1 MTQAYGKFVKD
12 LALKFRLMHLLKWC
26 VLATLAFSTSTSA
39 KLSFA
44 LIGKTKNDS
53 FYEQSFKGCQ
63 AFSRTISDL
72 TCIYDGAD
80 DYQDVRTQVLIVK
93 EYINKGIDGLLIS
106 TTDSRFLVS
115 GALQLAKEKG
125 IPVITFDSDLLEQ
138 HKTYRLTYV
147 GTNNFD
153 FGNALGQAAKKYKKL
168 DPQPICIQSGHQ
180 TTPNLNKRIEGVRH
194 ALSDGSVTKLNGST
208 GWIEYD
214 RCPLYTMGRRDDSL
228 NQLLTILD
236 YKHPPIFIAVA
247 GFAQFNT
254 DYTSKLLSYKKR
266 IQEGDITIIS
276 ADTEQI
282 QLKALSN
289 GLSSINI
296 GQNPHEM
303 GRLSAELL
311 YRYVKS
317 GEKPQKNT
325 YYLDFHYCNQ
335 DNVATC
341 TVNY

>member
-1 MTQAYGKFVKD
+1 MNFWFTHLPGWCA
-12 LALKFRLMHLLKWC
+12 LAVLTYSANVSAQLK
-26 VLATLAFSTSTSA
+26 
-39 KLSFA
+39 FA

-53 FYEQSFKGCQ
+53 FYQQSLKGCQ
-63 AFSRTISDL
+63 AFSRTIPDL
-72 TCIYDGAD
+72 TCVYDGAD

-115 GALQLAKEKG
+115 GALQLAKEKN

-138 HKTYRLTYV
+138 HQTYRLAYV

-153 FGNALGQAAKKYKKL
+153 FGVALGKAALKYKTF
-168 DPQPICIQSGHQ
+168 DPQPFCIQSGHQ
-180 TTPNLNKRIEGVRH
+180 TTPNLNKRIEGVRY
-194 ALSDGSVTKLNGST
+194 ALSGSASTRLNGQS

-236 YKHPPIFIAVA
+236 YKQPPIFLAVA
-247 GFAQFNT
+247 GFAQFNPE
-254 DYTSKLLSYKKR
+254 YSIKLLDYKQR
-266 IQEGDITIIS
+266 IKAGDITIIS

-282 QLKALSN
+282 QLQALSN

-317 GEKPQKNT
+317 GEKPKKST

-335 DNVATC
+335 ENVATC